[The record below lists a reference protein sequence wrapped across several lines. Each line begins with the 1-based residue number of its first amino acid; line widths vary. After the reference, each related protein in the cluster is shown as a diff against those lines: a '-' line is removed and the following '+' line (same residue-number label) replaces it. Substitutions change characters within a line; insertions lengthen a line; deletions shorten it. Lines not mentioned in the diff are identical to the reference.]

1 MAANLRILLESRAFV
16 TPICPVIAFATLSPA
31 AIILWYRQRM
41 VLFFHPRSFHRGVRR
56 TLNNSYARIAALLIL
71 TIAYTFSPRPT
82 AAQQVQDVPAEEVV
96 VNFAAGRVV
105 IAVVKDAIL
114 IGTIENQIEPQ
125 THPPTP
131 VQMNRTRAGILL
143 GAVDWF
149 SPSSQ
154 LQLARLDTEL
164 PHLHGH
170 FTASSPRLNQAQAT
184 AEATDL
190 EALGQ
195 NLFERMN
202 VVAGNLH
209 GKVDWPS
216 AEPVAQLILADYLQG
231 YGPEVWEL
239 SFTLNQEMQRL
250 DYYDTRISHPAY
262 LQSWPPEKGQPHTLV
277 EFQYPPEKATPTLLD
292 LLRQKDPR
300 IEKIC
305 ASDANMR
312 EVANRFL
319 EGQSSKIMATDATQ
333 FLRAALSVLA
343 PPNAR
348 QTMASIGFDTGFEW
362 ILRPPPEP
370 KRATTQ
376 GEQERPAD
384 APSLLKGSSPE

>member
-1 MAANLRILLESRAFV
+1 MGRLLRIVCSGNRNAAATLLLSAVVCF
-16 TPICPVIAFATLSPA
+16 AFAAPPA
-31 AIILWYRQRM
+31 
-41 VLFFHPRSFHRGVRR
+41 
-56 TLNNSYARIAALLIL
+56 
-71 TIAYTFSPRPT
+71 
-82 AAQQVQDVPAEEVV
+82 AAQQVQDVPTEEVV

-114 IGTIENQIEPQ
+114 IGTVENQIEPQ

-131 VQMNRTRAGILL
+131 VEMNRTRAGILL

-149 SPSSQ
+149 SPSSL

-164 PHLHGH
+164 PHLHGN
-170 FTASSPRLNQAQAT
+170 FAAPNPRLNQAQAT
-184 AEATDL
+184 PEATDL

-209 GKVDWPS
+209 GKLDWPA
-216 AEPVAQLILADYLQG
+216 AEPVAQLIVAGYLQG

-250 DYYDTRISHPAY
+250 DYYDTHISHPAY

-277 EFQYPPEKATPTLLD
+277 EFQYPPEDATPALLD
-292 LLRQKDPR
+292 LLRRKDPR
-300 IEKIC
+300 VEKIC
-305 ASDANMR
+305 AADAKMR
-312 EVANRFL
+312 EVCDHFL
-319 EGQSSKIMATDATQ
+319 EGQSNKILAIDATQ

-343 PPNAR
+343 PPSAR
-348 QTMASIGFDTGFEW
+348 QTMASISFDTGFEW

-370 KRATTQ
+370 KRATAQ
-376 GEQERPAD
+376 GDEERPAD
-384 APSLLKGSSPE
+384 APSLLKGSSPQ

>member
-1 MAANLRILLESRAFV
+1 MNGRLHIACSEKHLAGAAFML
-16 TPICPVIAFATLSPA
+16 
-31 AIILWYRQRM
+31 AIILC
-41 VLFFHPRSFHRGVRR
+41 VASFPH
-56 TLNNSYARIAALLIL
+56 A
-71 TIAYTFSPRPT
+71 T
-82 AAQQVQDVPAEEVV
+82 AAQQVQDVPTEEVV

-125 THPPTP
+125 THPPIP
-131 VQMNRTRAGILL
+131 VQMNGRRAGILL

-154 LQLARLDTEL
+154 LQLARLDIEL

-170 FTASSPRLNQAQAT
+170 FAVSGPHLNQAQTT
-184 AEATDL
+184 AEASDI

-202 VVAGNLH
+202 AVAGDLH
-209 GKVDWPS
+209 GKLDWPP

-239 SFTLNQEMQRL
+239 SFTLTQEMQRL
-250 DYYDTRISHPAY
+250 DYYDTHISHPAY
-262 LQSWPPEKGQPHTLV
+262 LQSWPPEKGQPHTLM
-277 EFQYPPEKATPTLLD
+277 EFQYPPENATPTLLD

-305 ASDANMR
+305 ASDAKMR
-312 EVANRFL
+312 EVADRFL
-319 EGQSSKIMATDATQ
+319 EGQSGKVIAADATQ
-333 FLRAALSVLA
+333 FLRAALGVLA

-348 QTMASIGFDTGFEW
+348 QTMASIGFETGFDW
-362 ILRPPPEP
+362 ILRPPPEA
-370 KRATTQ
+370 KRATAQ
-376 GEQERPAD
+376 AEQERPAD
-384 APSLLKGSSPE
+384 APSLLKGSSPQ

>member
-1 MAANLRILLESRAFV
+1 MSRLFRILCCDDSNAAAKLLLAAVVCLIFS
-16 TPICPVIAFATLSPA
+16 TPPA
-31 AIILWYRQRM
+31 
-41 VLFFHPRSFHRGVRR
+41 
-56 TLNNSYARIAALLIL
+56 
-71 TIAYTFSPRPT
+71 
-82 AAQQVQDVPAEEVV
+82 AAQQVQDVPTEEVV

-114 IGTIENQIEPQ
+114 IGTIENPIEPQ
-125 THPPTP
+125 THPPIP
-131 VQMNRTRAGILL
+131 VQMNRARAGILL

-170 FTASSPRLNQAQAT
+170 FAASNPHLSQSQAT
-184 AEATDL
+184 PEATDL

-202 VVAGNLH
+202 AVAGNLH
-209 GKVDWPS
+209 GKLDWPA

-250 DYYDTRISHPAY
+250 DYYDTHISHPAY
-262 LQSWPPEKGQPHTLV
+262 LQSWPPEKSQPRTLL
-277 EFQYPPEKATPTLLD
+277 EFQYPPEHATPTLLE
-292 LLRQKDPR
+292 LLRQKDAR
-300 IEKIC
+300 LEKIC
-305 ASDANMR
+305 ASDAKMR
-312 EVANRFL
+312 EVADRLL
-319 EGQSSKIMATDATQ
+319 EGQSGKIVAADATQ
-333 FLRAALSVLA
+333 FLRAAFTVLA

-348 QTMASIGFDTGFEW
+348 ETMASIGLDTGFEW

-370 KRATTQ
+370 KRPTSQAE
-376 GEQERPAD
+376 GERPAD

>member
-1 MAANLRILLESRAFV
+1 MGWLLRIVSSGNRNA
-16 TPICPVIAFATLSPA
+16 A
-31 AIILWYRQRM
+31 AIL
-41 VLFFHPRSFHRGVRR
+41 LLG
-56 TLNNSYARIAALLIL
+56 ALVCF
-71 TIAYTFSPRPT
+71 TFPT
-82 AAQQVQDVPAEEVV
+82 PPAAAQQVQDVPTEEVV

-105 IAVVKDAIL
+105 IAVVKDSIL

-149 SPSSQ
+149 SPSSL

-170 FTASSPRLNQAQAT
+170 FTAPNPRLNQAQT
-184 AEATDL
+184 TPEATDL

-195 NLFERMN
+195 SLFERMN

-209 GKVDWPS
+209 GKLDWPS
-216 AEPVAQLILADYLQG
+216 AEPVAQLIVADYLQG

-250 DYYDTRISHPAY
+250 DYYDTHISHPAY

-277 EFQYPPEKATPTLLD
+277 EFQYPPENSTPTLLD

-305 ASDANMR
+305 ASDAKMR
-312 EVANRFL
+312 EVADHFL
-319 EGQSSKIMATDATQ
+319 EGQSGKVMATDATQ

-343 PPNAR
+343 PPSAR
-348 QTMASIGFDTGFEW
+348 QTMASISFDTGFEW

-370 KRATTQ
+370 KRATAQ
-376 GEQERPAD
+376 GEQEQPAD
-384 APSLLKGSSPE
+384 APSLLKGSSPQ

>member
-1 MAANLRILLESRAFV
+1 MGRLLRIVCRDNRNA
-16 TPICPVIAFATLSPA
+16 A
-31 AIILWYRQRM
+31 AI
-41 VLFFHPRSFHRGVRR
+41 
-56 TLNNSYARIAALLIL
+56 LLL
-71 TIAYTFSPRPT
+71 SAVVWFTFPAPEA
-82 AAQQVQDVPAEEVV
+82 AAQQVQDVPTEEVV

-114 IGTIENQIEPQ
+114 IGTLENQIEPQ

-131 VQMNRTRAGILL
+131 VEMNRTRAGILL

-149 SPSSQ
+149 SPSSL

-170 FTASSPRLNQAQAT
+170 FTAPNPRLNPAQTT

-202 VVAGNLH
+202 AVAGNLH
-209 GKVDWPS
+209 GKLDWPP
-216 AEPVAQLILADYLQG
+216 AEPVAQLIVADYLQG

-250 DYYDTRISHPAY
+250 DYYDTHISHPAY

-277 EFQYPPEKATPTLLD
+277 EFQYPPENPAPTLLD

-305 ASDANMR
+305 ASDAKMR
-312 EVANRFL
+312 EVADHFL
-319 EGQSSKIMATDATQ
+319 EGQSGKIMASDATQ

-343 PPNAR
+343 PPAAR
-348 QTMASIGFDTGFEW
+348 QTMASISFDTGFEW

-370 KRATTQ
+370 HRATAQ

-384 APSLLKGSSPE
+384 APSLLKGSSPQ

>member
-1 MAANLRILLESRAFV
+1 ML
-16 TPICPVIAFATLSPA
+16 
-31 AIILWYRQRM
+31 
-41 VLFFHPRSFHRGVRR
+41 LFFHLRLFDARLRSAAS
-56 TLNNSYARIAALLIL
+56 NSHTGIAAILIL
-71 TIAYTFSPRPT
+71 AIALLLSPRPA
-82 AAQQVQDVPAEEVV
+82 AAQQVQDVPSEEIV

-114 IGTIENQIEPQ
+114 IGTIEDKIEMQ

-131 VQMNRTRAGILL
+131 VAMNRVRAGILL

-154 LQLARLDTEL
+154 LQLARLDSEL

-170 FTASSPRLNQAQAT
+170 FIAPGPHVNQVQIT
-184 AEATDL
+184 AEASDI
-190 EALGQ
+190 ESIGQ
-195 NLFERMN
+195 NLYERMN
-202 VVAGNLH
+202 TVVGNLH
-209 GKVDWPS
+209 GKLDWPQD
-216 AEPVAQLILADYLQG
+216 EPVAQLILADYIQG
-231 YGPEVWEL
+231 YGPEVWQL
-239 SFTLNQEMQRL
+239 TFTLKQEMQRL
-250 DYYDTRISHPAY
+250 DYYDTHVSHPAY

-277 EFQYPPEKATPTLLD
+277 EFQYPPENATPTLLD

-305 ASDANMR
+305 ASDAKMR
-312 EVANRFL
+312 EIADHFL
-319 EGQSSKIMATDATQ
+319 EGQSGKIMAIDATQ

-348 QTMASIGFDTGFEW
+348 QTMASISFDTGFEW

-370 KRATTQ
+370 KRATVQ
-376 GEQERPAD
+376 EEGERPAD

>member
-1 MAANLRILLESRAFV
+1 M
-16 TPICPVIAFATLSPA
+16 P
-31 AIILWYRQRM
+31 
-41 VLFFHPRSFHRGVRR
+41 LFFHPRSFHCGLSRAACHSHV
-56 TLNNSYARIAALLIL
+56 RIAALLAL
-71 TIAYTFSPRPT
+71 AIAVALCPHPA
-82 AAQQVQDVPAEEVV
+82 AAQQVQDVPTEEVV

-216 AEPVAQLILADYLQG
+216 AEPVAQLI
-231 YGPEVWEL
+231 V
-239 SFTLNQEMQRL
+239 
-250 DYYDTRISHPAY
+250 
-262 LQSWPPEKGQPHTLV
+262 
-277 EFQYPPEKATPTLLD
+277 
-292 LLRQKDPR
+292 
-300 IEKIC
+300 
-305 ASDANMR
+305 
-312 EVANRFL
+312 
-319 EGQSSKIMATDATQ
+319 
-333 FLRAALSVLA
+333 
-343 PPNAR
+343 
-348 QTMASIGFDTGFEW
+348 
-362 ILRPPPEP
+362 
-370 KRATTQ
+370 
-376 GEQERPAD
+376 
-384 APSLLKGSSPE
+384 

>member
-1 MAANLRILLESRAFV
+1 MGRLLRIVCSGNRNAGAILLLSAVLCFTIP
-16 TPICPVIAFATLSPA
+16 TPPA
-31 AIILWYRQRM
+31 
-41 VLFFHPRSFHRGVRR
+41 
-56 TLNNSYARIAALLIL
+56 
-71 TIAYTFSPRPT
+71 
-82 AAQQVQDVPAEEVV
+82 AAQQVQDVPTEEVV

-149 SPSSQ
+149 SPSSL

-170 FTASSPRLNQAQAT
+170 FTAPNPRLNQAQASP
-184 AEATDL
+184 EATDL

-209 GKVDWPS
+209 GKLDWPS
-216 AEPVAQLILADYLQG
+216 AEPVAQLIVADYLQG
-231 YGPEVWEL
+231 YGPEIWEL

-250 DYYDTRISHPAY
+250 DYYDTHISHPAY

-277 EFQYPPEKATPTLLD
+277 EFQYPPENSTPTLLD

-305 ASDANMR
+305 ASDAKMR
-312 EVANRFL
+312 EVADHFL
-319 EGQSSKIMATDATQ
+319 EGQSGKIMATDATQ

-343 PPNAR
+343 PPYAR
-348 QTMASIGFDTGFEW
+348 QTMASISFDTGFEW

-370 KRATTQ
+370 KRATAQ
-376 GEQERPAD
+376 GEQERPDD
-384 APSLLKGSSPE
+384 APSLLKGSSPQ

>member
-1 MAANLRILLESRAFV
+1 M
-16 TPICPVIAFATLSPA
+16 P
-31 AIILWYRQRM
+31 
-41 VLFFHPRSFHRGVRR
+41 LFFHPRSFHRGLRR
-56 TLNNSYARIAALLIL
+56 ILNNSYLQIATLLVL
-71 TIAYTFSPRPT
+71 AIAITLSSRPT
-82 AAQQVQDVPAEEVV
+82 AAQQVQDVPTEEVV

-125 THPPTP
+125 THPPIP
-131 VQMNRTRAGILL
+131 VQMNGRRAGILL

-154 LQLARLDTEL
+154 LQLARLDNEL

-170 FTASSPRLNQAQAT
+170 FAVASPHINQVQNT
-184 AEATDL
+184 AEAADL
-190 EALGQ
+190 EAVGQ

-209 GKVDWPS
+209 GKLDWPP
-216 AEPVAQLILADYLQG
+216 AEPVAQLILADYVQG
-231 YGPEVWEL
+231 YGPEVWQL

-250 DYYDTRISHPAY
+250 DYYDTHISHPAY
-262 LQSWPPEKGQPHTLV
+262 LQSWPPEKGQPHTLM
-277 EFQYPPEKATPTLLD
+277 EFQYPPENATPTLLD
-292 LLRQKDPR
+292 LLRRKDPR
-300 IEKIC
+300 FEKIC
-305 ASDANMR
+305 ASDAKLR
-312 EVANRFL
+312 EVADYFL
-319 EGQSSKIMATDATQ
+319 GGQSGKIIAADATQ
-333 FLRAALSVLA
+333 FLRAALAVLA

-348 QTMASIGFDTGFEW
+348 QTMASIGLETGFEW

-370 KRATTQ
+370 KRATSQ
-376 GEQERPAD
+376 AEEERPAD

>member
-1 MAANLRILLESRAFV
+1 ML
-16 TPICPVIAFATLSPA
+16 
-31 AIILWYRQRM
+31 
-41 VLFFHPRSFHRGVRR
+41 LFFHPRSFHRGLRR
-56 TLNNSYARIAALLIL
+56 TPNNSYVRIATLLVL
-71 TIAYTFSPRPT
+71 AIAITLSPRPT
-82 AAQQVQDVPAEEVV
+82 AAQQVQDVPTEEVV

-125 THPPTP
+125 THPPIP
-131 VQMNRTRAGILL
+131 VQMNGRRAGILL

-170 FTASSPRLNQAQAT
+170 FAVSSPHLSQVQTN
-184 AEATDL
+184 AEASDI
-190 EALGQ
+190 ESVGQ

-202 VVAGNLH
+202 VVASNLH
-209 GKVDWPS
+209 GKLDWPP
-216 AEPVAQLILADYLQG
+216 AEPVAQLILADYIQG
-231 YGPEVWEL
+231 YGPEVWQL

-250 DYYDTRISHPAY
+250 DFYDTHISHAAY
-262 LQSWPPEKGQPHTLV
+262 LQAWPPEKGQPHTLM
-277 EFQYPPEKATPTLLD
+277 EFQYPPENATPTLLD
-292 LLRQKDPR
+292 LLRRKDPR
-300 IEKIC
+300 LEKIC
-305 ASDANMR
+305 ASDPKIR
-312 EVANRFL
+312 EVADYFL
-319 EGQSSKIMATDATQ
+319 EGQSGKITAADATQ
-333 FLRAALSVLA
+333 FLRAALAVLA

-348 QTMASIGFDTGFEW
+348 QTMASIGLETGFEW

-370 KRATTQ
+370 KRASSQ
-376 GEQERPAD
+376 EEQERPAD